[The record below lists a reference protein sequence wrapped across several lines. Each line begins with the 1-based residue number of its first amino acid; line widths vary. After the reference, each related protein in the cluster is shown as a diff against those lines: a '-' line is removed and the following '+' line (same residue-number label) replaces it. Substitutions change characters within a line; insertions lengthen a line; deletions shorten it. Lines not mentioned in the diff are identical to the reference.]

1 MPVLSRTHGTLVLL
15 PLAHSRP
22 LVAVLDA
29 WEVGV
34 AKTGRTE
41 ETRETETPNRDNRD
55 IQRQTETDRDTHGP
69 SNAPWTSV
77 SIIAGPMRAPLSSLM
92 GLWHWLIDA
101 YHLIL
106 DIVRPR
112 PNNCKQGS

>member
-1 MPVLSRTHGTLVLL
+1 MPVLSRARGALVLL
-15 PLAHSRP
+15 LLAHSRP

-34 AKTGRTE
+34 AQTGRTE
-41 ETRETETPNRDNRD
+41 ETGETETPNRDR
-55 IQRQTETDRDTHGP
+55 QRQTETDRDTHGP